1 MSLKKFYVILLSVMF
16 IIGSCILFTACFN
29 KDASNVNLSADLIM
43 QYLGEDMTEVIQKLN
58 IDTEKASVTE
68 HGNSE
73 IDLQLENVLIDEN
86 QTGYLTLSFYNNTLC
101 YIRYD
106 LANSMDAAYEYTKKL
121 YNKYQETYGDP
132 ITYEDLPNRIKNLD
146 SPELLNSADN
156 FVAFKEEWNIEN
168 ENISN
173 KVFNGNEIK
182 LELSVSGGKA
192 ETGEQ
197 TASITIRCFER

>member
-16 IIGSCILFTACFN
+16 IIGSCILFTACLN
-29 KDASNVNLSADLIM
+29 KNSSNVDLSADLIM
-43 QYLGEDMTEVIQKLN
+43 QYWGEDMTEVIEKLN

-73 IDLQLENVLIDEN
+73 TDLQIENVLIDEN

-121 YNKYQETYGDP
+121 YNKYQETYGDA

-146 SPELLNSADN
+146 SAELLNSADN
-156 FVAFKEEWNIEN
+156 FVSFKEEWNIEN

>member
-1 MSLKKFYVILLSVMF
+1 MTLKKFYVILLSVIF
-16 IIGSCILFTACFN
+16 IIGGCMLFTACFN

>member
-1 MSLKKFYVILLSVMF
+1 MSLKKFYVILLSVIF
-16 IIGSCILFTACFN
+16 IIGGCMLFTACFN

-121 YNKYQETYGDP
+121 YNKYQETYGDA

-146 SPELLNSADN
+146 SAELLNSADN
-156 FVAFKEEWNIEN
+156 FVSFKEEWNIEN

>member
-1 MSLKKFYVILLSVMF
+1 MTLKKFYVILLSVIF
-16 IIGSCILFTACFN
+16 IIGGCMLFTACFN

-121 YNKYQETYGDP
+121 YNKYQETYGDA

-146 SPELLNSADN
+146 SAELLNSADN
-156 FVAFKEEWNIEN
+156 FVSFKEEWNIEN

>member
-121 YNKYQETYGDP
+121 YNKYQETYGDA

-146 SPELLNSADN
+146 SAELLNSADN
-156 FVAFKEEWNIEN
+156 FVSFKEEWNIEN

>member
-1 MSLKKFYVILLSVMF
+1 MSLKKIYVILLSIMF
-16 IIGSCILFTACFN
+16 IIGSCILFTACLN
-29 KDASNVNLSADLIM
+29 KNSSNVDLSADLIM
-43 QYLGEDMTEVIQKLN
+43 QYWGEDMTEVIEKLN

-73 IDLQLENVLIDEN
+73 TDLQIENVLIDEN

-106 LANSMDAAYEYTKKL
+106 LANSMDVAYEYTKKL

-146 SPELLNSADN
+146 SPELLNSADD
-156 FVAFKEEWNIEN
+156 FVSFKEEWNIEN
-168 ENISN
+168 ENISK

-197 TASITIRCFER
+197 TASITIRCSER

>member
-1 MSLKKFYVILLSVMF
+1 MTLKKFYVILLSVTF
-16 IIGSCILFTACFN
+16 IIGSCILFTSCSN
-29 KDASNVNLSADLIM
+29 KDSSNVNLSANLIM

-73 IDLQLENVLIDEN
+73 TDLQIGNVLIDEN

-106 LANSMDAAYEYTKKL
+106 LANSMDVAYEYTKKL
-121 YNKYQETYGDP
+121 YNKYQETYGDAS
-132 ITYEDLPNRIKNLD
+132 TYEDLPNRIKNLD
-146 SPELLNSADN
+146 SPELLNYADD
-156 FVAFKEEWNIEN
+156 FVSFKEDWNIEN
-168 ENISN
+168 KNISN
-173 KVFNGNEIK
+173 KVFNGNAIK
-182 LELSVSGGKA
+182 LELSVSSGKT

-197 TASITIRCFER
+197 ATSITIRCFER

>member
-1 MSLKKFYVILLSVMF
+1 MTLKKIYVILLSVIF
-16 IIGSCILFTACFN
+16 IIGGCMLFTACFN

-121 YNKYQETYGDP
+121 YNKYQETYGDA

-146 SPELLNSADN
+146 SAELLNSADN

>member
-1 MSLKKFYVILLSVMF
+1 MTLKKIYVILLSVTF
-16 IIGSCILFTACFN
+16 IIGSCILFTACSN
-29 KDASNVNLSADLIM
+29 KDSSNVNLSANLIM

-58 IDTEKASVTE
+58 IDNEKASVTE

-73 IDLQLENVLIDEN
+73 TDLQIENVLIDEN

-121 YNKYQETYGDP
+121 YNKYQETYGDA

-146 SPELLNSADN
+146 SAELLNSADN
-156 FVAFKEEWNIEN
+156 FVSFKEEWNIEN